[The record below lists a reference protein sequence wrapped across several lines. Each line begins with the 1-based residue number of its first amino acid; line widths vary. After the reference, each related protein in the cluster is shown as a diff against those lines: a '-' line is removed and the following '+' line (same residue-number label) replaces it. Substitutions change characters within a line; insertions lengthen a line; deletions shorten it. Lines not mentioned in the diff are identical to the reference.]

1 MHVRKI
7 SVALFVCAI
16 AMMVAAKP
24 AAAACS
30 NATLKGVY
38 GYYHG
43 RPGGGSTIKAVVGQF
58 TADGAGNLT
67 ASWTLSA
74 NGVIS
79 TGTTTGTYSISKNC
93 TGTITFSSEDYSP
106 ADFSFVF
113 DDGFEGFQMIQT
125 DSETA
130 QTGFGL
136 AQGAGVTCGLIGK
149 AQTYAVN
156 LAGLLYPSLDID
168 IIVGHL
174 TADGK
179 GNLMGSETSS
189 VDGVISMAS
198 VTGTYTENADCTGTA
213 QITPVGSTT
222 MNFNT
227 VLVNEGKE
235 QLLIETD
242 SNTLVAGTA
251 QE

>member
-1 MHVRKI
+1 MHVGKGTAA
-7 SVALFVCAI
+7 VFGLAI
-16 AMMVAAKP
+16 AMMMAGKP
-24 AAAACS
+24 APAVCS

-43 RPGGGSTIKAVVGQF
+43 RPGGGSTIKAVVGQI
-58 TADGAGNLT
+58 TADGGGNLT

-93 TGTITFSSEDYSP
+93 TGTMTFSNEDFSP
-106 ADFSFVF
+106 ADFSIVF

-130 QTGFGL
+130 QAGFGL

-156 LAGLLYPSLDID
+156 LAGVLYPSLDID
-168 IIVGHL
+168 AIVGHL

-189 VDGVISMAS
+189 VGGMISTAS

-213 QITPVGSTT
+213 QITPRGSNT

-242 SNTLVAGTA
+242 SNTLVAGAA

>member
-1 MHVRKI
+1 MHVHKVT
-7 SVALFVCAI
+7 VAVFVFAI
-16 AMMVAAKP
+16 AMMIAAKP
-24 AAAACS
+24 ASAACS

-43 RPGGGSTIKAVVGQF
+43 RPGGGSTIKTVVGQF
-58 TADGAGNLT
+58 TADGAGSLT
-67 ASWTLSA
+67 VSWTLTA

-79 TGTTTGTYSISKNC
+79 TGTSTGTYSIAKNC
-93 TGTITFSSEDYSP
+93 TGTMTFSNEDYSP
-106 ADFSFVF
+106 ADFSLVM
-113 DDGFEGFQMIQT
+113 DDSLQGFQMIQT
-125 DSETA
+125 DSDTA
-130 QTGFGL
+130 QTGFAL
-136 AQGAGVTCGLIGK
+136 AEGAGVTCGLIGK

-156 LAGLLYPSLDID
+156 LAGVLYPSLDID

-174 TADGK
+174 TADGH
-179 GNLMGSETSS
+179 GNLSGNETSS
-189 VDGVISMAS
+189 VDGVISTAS

-213 QITPVGSTT
+213 QITPLGSATT
-222 MNFNT
+222 NFNT

-242 SNTLVAGTA
+242 NNTLVAGTA